1 MAKVFR
7 AWDVDQGWLLPS
19 SLHEFVP
26 PGHMAHFVRDTVR
39 EALDLSAILD
49 TYKEERGY
57 PPYHPGMMVALLLYG
72 YSRGLYSSRQL
83 ARACEERVDV
93 MAVTGLNRPDFRT
106 IADFRKRHLVA
117 LSDLF
122 VQVLRLCRAAGQVA
136 FAHVAVD
143 GTKLK
148 ANASR
153 HKAMSYGRM
162 KTAEPAL
169 TAEVQAWLD
178 RAHEADAAEDRTHG
192 VDRRG
197 DETPDWMAD
206 KQRRLEAIRAAKAAL
221 EAEAAD
227 PPDPE
232 DESGPGA
239 SSGMRWQGRPLRGE
253 DGGPPDRAQRNF
265 TDPDSRIL
273 PTRDG
278 FVQGYNG
285 QIAVDAAHQVIV
297 AHRLVTNATDYRALV
312 PLVDGVRA
320 HLGREAAGGLGRCR
334 LCQRGEPRRA
344 AGARHHGLPCSGPG
358 ATRRGERGR
367 PPEADQDA
375 LDERDGRPPETSWP
389 PQPLSPQEA
398 GGRAGVRADQAGPR
412 LPTVPAPRP
421 RSGPERVGDN
431 LHRSQPPQAGTGRP
445 LSQLISPQRLRSRN
459 LNPGC
464 KPHYSDRLLDT
475 AALGTGRPHHGRCR
489 RRLDGSS
496 GD

>member
-7 AWDVDQGWLLPS
+7 AWDVDQGWLLPP

-39 EALDLSAILD
+39 EVLDLSAILD
-49 TYKEERGY
+49 TYTEERGY

-106 IADFRKRHLVA
+106 IADFRKRHLAA

-122 VQVLRLCRAAGQVA
+122 VQVLRLCRAAGLVG

-143 GTKLK
+143 GTKVK

-169 TAEVQAWLD
+169 AAEVDAWLS
-178 RAHEADAAEDRTHG
+178 RARESDAAEDRVHG
-192 VDRRG
+192 ADCRG

-206 KQRRLEAIRAAKAAL
+206 KRRRLETIRAARAAL
-221 EAEAAD
+221 EAEASD
-227 PPDPE
+227 PPDPQ

-239 SSGMRWQGRPLRGE
+239 SSGMRRQGRPLRGE

-278 FVQGYNG
+278 FMQGYNG

-297 AHRLVTNATDYRALV
+297 AHRLVTNAADARALV

-320 HLGREAAGGLGRCR
+320 HLGRKPCEVSGDAGFASEANLAAMKQRRVTAYLAPGRRRHGEANASGRRKPAKTPLMRAMAAKLKRAGHRSRYRLRKQVVEPVFGQIKHARGFRQFLLRGLD
-334 LCQRGEPRRA
+334 QVRGEWAMICTAHNLLKLAKARR
-344 AGARHHGLPCSGPG
+344 
-358 ATRRGERGR
+358 
-367 PPEADQDA
+367 
-375 LDERDGRPPETSWP
+375 
-389 PQPLSPQEA
+389 
-398 GGRAGVRADQAGPR
+398 
-412 LPTVPAPRP
+412 
-421 RSGPERVGDN
+421 
-431 LHRSQPPQAGTGRP
+431 
-445 LSQLISPQRLRSRN
+445 
-459 LNPGC
+459 
-464 KPHYSDRLLDT
+464 
-475 AALGTGRPHHGRCR
+475 
-489 RRLDGSS
+489 
-496 GD
+496 

>member
-1 MAKVFR
+1 MAKTFR
-7 AWDVDQGWLLPS
+7 AWDVDQGWLLPP

-49 TYKEERGY
+49 TYAEERGY

-83 ARACEERVDV
+83 ARACEERVDF
-93 MAVTGLNRPDFRT
+93 MALTGLNRPDFRT
-106 IADFRKRHLVA
+106 IAEFRKRHLAA

-122 VQVLRLCRAAGQVA
+122 VQVLRLCRAAGLVQ

-162 KTAEPAL
+162 KTVEPAL
-169 TAEVQAWLD
+169 AAEVEEWLD
-178 RAHEADAAEDRTHG
+178 RARETDMAEDAAHG

-197 DETPDWMAD
+197 DETPDWMASR
-206 KQRRLEAIRAAKAAL
+206 QRRLKAIRAAKAAL
-221 EAEAAD
+221 EAEAVN
-227 PPDPE
+227 PPDPQ

-285 QIAVDAAHQVIV
+285 QIAVDAAHQIIV
-297 AHRLVTNATDYRALV
+297 AHRLVTNPADQRALV
-312 PLVDGVRA
+312 PLVDDVRA
-320 HLGREAAGGLGRCR
+320 HLGRKPREVSGDAGFASEANLAALKERRITAYLAPGRARHGETDAAG
-334 LCQRGEPRRA
+334 
-344 AGARHHGLPCSGPG
+344 
-358 ATRRGERGR
+358 
-367 PPEADQDA
+367 
-375 LDERDGRPPETSWP
+375 
-389 PQPLSPQEA
+389 
-398 GGRAGVRADQAGPR
+398 
-412 LPTVPAPRP
+412 
-421 RSGPERVGDN
+421 
-431 LHRSQPPQAGTGRP
+431 
-445 LSQLISPQRLRSRN
+445 
-459 LNPGC
+459 
-464 KPHYSDRLLDT
+464 
-475 AALGTGRPHHGRCR
+475 R
-489 RRLDGSS
+489 RRLTKMPLMSAMAAQLKRTGRRSRYRLRKQVVEPVFGQIKQARGFRQLLLRGLDQVRGEWAMICTAHNLLKLAQASR
-496 GD
+496 

>member
-7 AWDVDQGWLLPS
+7 LWDVDQGWLLPP

-26 PGHMAHFVRDTVR
+26 PGHLAHFVRDTVR

-49 TYKEERGY
+49 TYAEERGF
-57 PPYHPGMMVALLLYG
+57 PPDHPGMMVALLLYG

-106 IADFRKRHLVA
+106 IADFRKRHLAA

-122 VQVLRLCRAAGQVA
+122 VQVLHLCRAAGLVQ
-136 FAHVAVD
+136 FGHVAVD

-148 ANASR
+148 AHASR

-162 KTAEPAL
+162 KTVEPAL
-169 TAEVQAWLD
+169 SAEVERWLS
-178 RAHEADAAEDRTHG
+178 RAAEVDAAEDREHG
-192 VDRRG
+192 PDRRG

-227 PPDPE
+227 PPNPE

-239 SSGMRWQGRPLRGE
+239 SSGMRWQGRALRGE

-265 TDPDSRIL
+265 TDPGSRIL

-285 QIAVDAAHQVIV
+285 QIAVDAAHQIIV
-297 AHRLVTNATDYRALV
+297 AHRLVTTSADYRALV
-312 PLVDGVRA
+312 PLVDGIHA
-320 HLGREAAGGLGRCR
+320 HLGRKPREVSGDAGFATEANLVALKERRIKGYLPPGRARHGETHAAGHRRLTKMPLMSAMAEKLKRAGRRSRYRLRKQVVEPVFGQMKQARGFRQFLLRGLD
-334 LCQRGEPRRA
+334 QVRGEWAMVCTAHNLLKLAKA
-344 AGARHHGLPCSGPG
+344 AR
-358 ATRRGERGR
+358 
-367 PPEADQDA
+367 
-375 LDERDGRPPETSWP
+375 
-389 PQPLSPQEA
+389 
-398 GGRAGVRADQAGPR
+398 
-412 LPTVPAPRP
+412 
-421 RSGPERVGDN
+421 
-431 LHRSQPPQAGTGRP
+431 
-445 LSQLISPQRLRSRN
+445 
-459 LNPGC
+459 
-464 KPHYSDRLLDT
+464 
-475 AALGTGRPHHGRCR
+475 
-489 RRLDGSS
+489 
-496 GD
+496 